1 MATLESAFHKI
12 EWNGDD
18 VLKQFEQADD
28 DALFAGGEVLL
39 EVAKSKAPV
48 DDGDLRESGYVATA
62 SQSNYTKR
70 PGHRKEVRP
79 TDGVVVVA
87 FAIFYA
93 HIVET
98 TGARAH
104 TIKARPGHQL
114 QIGKTLVSQVRHP
127 GMQPHPYLRPA
138 LDESGDKIAEAIA
151 GSLRS
156 NVK

>member
-1 MATLESAFHKI
+1 MATLESAFHKV
-12 EWNGDD
+12 EWHGDD
-18 VLKQFEQADD
+18 ILKQFEQADD
-28 DALFAGGEVLL
+28 DALFAGGEALL
-39 EVAKSKAPV
+39 EVAKAKAPV

-62 SQSNYTKR
+62 SRSSYTKR
-70 PGHRKEVRP
+70 RGHRKEVRP
-79 TDGVVVVA
+79 ADGIAAVA
-87 FAIFYA
+87 FAMFYA

-104 TIKARPGHQL
+104 TIKAQPGKRL

-127 GMQPHPYLRPA
+127 GMQARPYLRPA

>member
-39 EVAKSKAPV
+39 EVAQSKAPV

-62 SQSNYTKR
+62 SKSSYTKR

-79 TDGVVVVA
+79 TDGVAAVA

-104 TIKARPGHQL
+104 TIKAQPGKRL

-127 GMQPHPYLRPA
+127 GVQAQPYLRPA
-138 LDESGDKIAEAIA
+138 LDESSEKIAEAIA
-151 GSLRS
+151 GHLRGK
-156 NVK
+156 VK